1 MLGARALGSPGP
13 PAPLGGPGRPLLR
26 PAAAG
31 DGDHPSKQSPRFSLG
46 WLQNLTSTA
55 KSDFADIAD
64 LADMADFSLEV
75 QFVKTAGPTK
85 TRRHSGQVHEDTAMR
100 VREGTG
106 VLEYGT
112 SVREDC
118 MWTRKYH
125 RFTHL
130 IQLSV

>member
-75 QFVKTAGPTK
+75 QFVKTDQDAAPLGPG
-85 TRRHSGQVHEDTAMR
+85 TRGYRDESTGGYWSAR
-100 VREGTG
+100 VR
-106 VLEYGT
+106 
-112 SVREDC
+112 D
-118 MWTRKYH
+118 
-125 RFTHL
+125 
-130 IQLSV
+130 